1 MKRTLLYLALICGAM
16 AASVA
21 TAQTDPALYKA
32 LGENAGITSLT
43 VDFVARLK
51 ADTRFGDMFK
61 KTNSQNLSDRLAEQ
75 FCVLS
80 GGSCKYTGA
89 DMKSAHSSLDITKGN
104 FNALVED
111 LQAAMDAK
119 NIPFAAQNQLLAK
132 LAPMHR
138 DIITQ

>member
-1 MKRTLLYLALICGAM
+1 MKRILLSLALIGGAM

-21 TAQTDPALYKA
+21 TAQTEPALYHA
-32 LGENAGITSLT
+32 LGETAGITSLT
-43 VDFVARLK
+43 QDFVARLK

-61 KTNSQNLSDRLAEQ
+61 KTNAQNLSDRLAEQ

-80 GGSCKYTGA
+80 GGPCKYTGD
-89 DMKSAHSSLDITKGN
+89 DMKRVHSSLDITKGN

-119 NIPFAAQNQLLAK
+119 NIPFVAQNQLLAK

-138 DIITQ
+138 DIITK